1 VAAHLLIQHIHN
13 SKLALHQQPE
23 SVATLR
29 SLAPFGEP
37 AVGLVVA
44 TSVGPAAVLDE
55 ATRMSLIEFC
65 IEHGLELIDLD
76 ETADDDDQEDGN
88 QIAGKIS
95 LGKSTAN

>member
-1 VAAHLLIQHIHN
+1 
-13 SKLALHQQPE
+13 
-23 SVATLR
+23 VATLR

-55 ATRMSLIEFC
+55 PTRTSLIEFC

-76 ETADDDDQEDGN
+76 ETTDDDDQDNGN
-88 QIAGKIS
+88 QIAGKTRR
-95 LGKSTAN
+95 GKSTVN